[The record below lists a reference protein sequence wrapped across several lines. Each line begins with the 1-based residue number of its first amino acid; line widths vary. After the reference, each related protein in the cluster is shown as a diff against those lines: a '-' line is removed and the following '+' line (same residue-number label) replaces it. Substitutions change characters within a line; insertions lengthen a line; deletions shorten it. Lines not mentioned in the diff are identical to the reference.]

1 MTATRSPA
9 FSKKVL
15 VLDDQGTTTCHHR
28 PFPAR
33 TGRLDATPTGNK
45 VPDENDRPTV
55 LSILPQCSIKAGDR
69 LRHGKRLGKEADRPG
84 LHRARAD
91 AFIGECRDEDE
102 GRGVSRACARS
113 PAAQG
118 RSSVTSAGP
127 RLRTTCHSNRPIP
140 ETPRPTRTYAR
151 RSQTTASK
159 RGPMHGHR
167 RPK

>member
-55 LSILPQCSIKAGDR
+55 LSILPQCSIKAAIGF
-69 LRHGKRLGKEADRPG
+69 GMANG
-84 LHRARAD
+84 LAKKPIAP
-91 AFIGECRDEDE
+91 AFI
-102 GRGVSRACARS
+102 APARTLS
-113 PAAQG
+113 SGNAVMKMKGAAYPAHAH
-118 RSSVTSAGP
+118 V
-127 RLRTTCHSNRPIP
+127 
-140 ETPRPTRTYAR
+140 R
-151 RSQTTASK
+151 RQLKAV
-159 RGPMHGHR
+159 HR
-167 RPK
+167 